1 MRLTVLMLILAFT
14 FNKVSAQRFF
24 VTKDTVILERT
35 LFGRS
40 TADIKINSLCENNT
54 DYFMLASIANVEGQS
69 NRRFRQ
75 AVISINK
82 KTREAVVT
90 PVPLLPDWSGKF
102 QSLFVRND
110 SVILKRNSYY
120 HDDYIDYT
128 LTAEALSEATTDKE
142 KADYDE
148 SLSLFHDYVLNPETG
163 QWAATGLADDG
174 IWDDKSFHVTWMCG
188 GEFGNYIFFHS
199 RHDANRYIYGW
210 PDETD
215 KTRMGG
221 IRRIFRHKG
230 RYYILGRKGLF
241 TITDPES
248 GCKYDGTP
256 LYKQQSHSA
265 METLISLPS
274 DSSTA
279 FVTAFV
285 SKRKIYVIT
294 TENHSLYLYMV
305 GGRQL
310 TKVADLEYDTHETF
324 ETGAEIRQNNR
335 PADEAIA
342 DIRSYNSR
350 QRCLMT
356 IDGNK
361 IKITCFIIK

>member
-40 TADIKINSLCENNT
+40 TADIKVNSLCENNT
-54 DYFMLASIANVEGQS
+54 DYFMLASIANVEWQS
-69 NRRFRQ
+69 NRRSRQ

-82 KTREAVVT
+82 KKREVVVT

-110 SVILKRNSYY
+110 SVILKRNPYY
-120 HDDYIDYT
+120 HYDYIDYT
-128 LTAEALSEATTDKE
+128 LTAEVLSEATTDEE

-148 SLSLFHDYVLNPETG
+148 SLSLMHDYVLNPTTG

-174 IWDDKSFHVTWMCG
+174 IWDDDDFHVTYASV
-188 GEFGNYIFFHS
+188 GEFGDFILFRS
-199 RHDANRYIYGW
+199 RHSPHGYIYQWNSGR
-210 PDETD
+210 EHSQ
-215 KTRMGG
+215 GG
-221 IRRIFRHKG
+221 VRRIFRHDGK
-230 RYYILGRKGLF
+230 YYLLGRKHLF
-241 TITDPES
+241 TIAKPEQ
-248 GCKYDGTP
+248 GMEYDGSP
-256 LYKQQSHSA
+256 LYKNHSNSE
-265 METLISLPS
+265 MDIVLSLPS

-305 GGRQL
+305 DGRQL
-310 TKVADLEYDTHETF
+310 TKVADLEYDIHETF